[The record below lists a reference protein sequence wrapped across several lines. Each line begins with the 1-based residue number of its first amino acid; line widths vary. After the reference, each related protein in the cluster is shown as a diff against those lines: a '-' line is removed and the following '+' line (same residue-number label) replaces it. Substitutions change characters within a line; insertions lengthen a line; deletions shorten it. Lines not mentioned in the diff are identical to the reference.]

1 MKNINAIKT
10 FMQEN
15 GVHFEEE
22 FYVDFGEKQEI
33 FNIDNLKKFSISQDD
48 EELYFTNDS
57 GEEISYE
64 EIGKIMFDDEVHVIS
79 KDYFEKMMNYY
90 ISISKLCDS
99 FYNNGSECSRCP
111 VCSDSDGCFF
121 TDSYAKNGIIEHL
134 NSSYVC
140 FMPKDYKYKN
150 KLLCKYKNYKE
161 LVGDINE

>member
-1 MKNINAIKT
+1 MKNINAIKV
-10 FMQEN
+10 FMKEN
-15 GVHFEEE
+15 DIDFDKE
-22 FYVDFGEKQEI
+22 FYVDFGEEQEV
-33 FNIDNLKKFSISQDD
+33 FNIDNFKKYTILQDD
-48 EELYFTNDS
+48 DYIYFEDDT
-57 GEEISYE
+57 GEDISYE
-64 EIGKIMFDDEVHVIS
+64 KMGKIMFDDEVHVIS